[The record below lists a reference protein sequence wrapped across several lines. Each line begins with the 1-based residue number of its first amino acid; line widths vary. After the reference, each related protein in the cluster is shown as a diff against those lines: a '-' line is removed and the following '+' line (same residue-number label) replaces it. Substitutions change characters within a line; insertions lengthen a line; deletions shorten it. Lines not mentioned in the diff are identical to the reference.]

1 MRTRIPGL
9 TTGRVLALTLILIC
23 FGWVSLA
30 PPTTAAPLTIAI
42 PDTSGYPGQ
51 RIELPIIISTDVDS
65 VVGFQIS
72 YSMDRPNVM
81 RFPTDTIVD
90 TLIVCLNPPAC
101 TETDTTIE
109 TVASVPIKTEGHLCE
124 DWDYVRA
131 VAFGTETNLRVTG
144 LADLACQCDKAIL
157 PFTQEEI
164 LCRVTVDVLC
174 HPDPFG
180 GDEVNL
186 GGQMVGTSF
195 SAPLGRTIESFTL
208 NPANITVLPLVPGDF
223 DYSGFAD
230 AVDLQTIIQCL
241 FFNTCPDCDALNFD
255 LDCDGEPNAVDM
267 NLMIQYLFFNGP
279 EPVCP

>member
-1 MRTRIPGL
+1 MRTRISGL
-9 TTGRVLALTLILIC
+9 TTGRVLALTLVLIG

-30 PPTTAAPLTIAI
+30 AHTVAAPLTISI
-42 PDTSGYPGQ
+42 PDTAGYPGQ

-72 YSMDRPNVM
+72 YGMDRPNVM

-90 TLIVCLNPPAC
+90 TLIVCLNPPEC
-101 TETDTTIE
+101 TETDTTID

-124 DWDYVRA
+124 NWDYVRA
-131 VAFGTETNLRVTG
+131 VTFGTETNLRVTG

-157 PFTQEEI
+157 PFTQEET
-164 LCRVTVDVLC
+164 LCRVTVDVFC

-180 GDEVNL
+180 GDEVNF
-186 GGQMVGTSF
+186 GGQIPATSF
-195 SAPLGRTIESFTL
+195 SAPLGRAIESFTL
-208 NPANITVLPLVPGDF
+208 NPAHIDVLPLVTGDY

-230 AVDLQTIIQCL
+230 AVDLQMMIQCL
-241 FFNTCPDCDALNFD
+241 FFNTCPDCDALNID
-255 LDCDGEPNAVDM
+255 LDCNGEPNAVDM
-267 NLMIQYLFFNGP
+267 NLLIQYLFFSAE